1 MDETITAVAAALG
14 SAVGAAGTIVTS
26 LLIQRRATTHEDTLL
41 KLRERENLY
50 REFVA
55 QASRLAVE
63 AASSSLERP
72 EQLTALYGILSQIRL
87 VSEEEVLTEAEK
99 CCRQIVN
106 LYRQPNLTAEQLRDA
121 YEANQLDP
129 LKEFSACC
137 RKELLAM
144 S

>member
-14 SAVGAAGTIVTS
+14 SAVGAAATIVTS
-26 LLIQRRATTHEDTLL
+26 LLIQRRATTHEDALL

-50 REFVA
+50 RDFVA

-87 VSEEEVLTEAEK
+87 VSEDEVLTEAEK